1 MSRRLGVLSCV
12 KAAAALS
19 GVALLLAAPL
29 AKAESVLDGGTLR
42 ILFMSEPISIAW
54 QKMLPDM
61 ESEAGGKIEL
71 EIIGYDELRQK
82 VLLDA
87 RGDVS
92 NYDLMAIDL
101 PWFGEFVGVNVLLD
115 LSNLIA
121 NSDIDV
127 DDFYKAAWDAGYFHG
142 KQFGVPIQP
151 QPELL
156 GYRKDLFEEDGIK
169 PPATAAD
176 VLAAAKHFNDSRP
189 GLAGI
194 CWNAARGAPLGQTM
208 LQTAGAWGQPPVDL
222 TETADGFDIGTIKPE
237 QMKPQLDTPTAI
249 AAAQWVQSLLQ
260 YSPPGI
266 ANMAWDERLRVYGQG
281 GCAMTFV
288 WSGRATIYEQDADSV
303 ARGNTGYLPHPK
315 GPNAKRHASTLGG
328 YHIGIPAN
336 IAPERVDMAFAAIQ
350 WLVSTEMLKKTMLNG
365 NGSTP
370 RYSVAADPEIQKL
383 YPAVAAVD
391 EFSANGWLASWPRA
405 PVPEMAAFMDVL
417 GTEYHKV
424 ITGEVDVEEA
434 AKAAQK
440 GMDRVMRKAGYY

>member
-1 MSRRLGVLSCV
+1 MPYLRYASKCT
-12 KAAAALS
+12 AAAT
-19 GVALLLAAPL
+19 GLLLACMGTTASAGIL
-29 AKAESVLDGGTLR
+29 NGETLR

-54 QKMLPDM
+54 QKILPDM
-61 ESEAGGKIEL
+61 EAEAGGKIEL

-92 NYDLMAIDL
+92 SYDLISIDL
-101 PWFGEFVGVNVLLD
+101 PWFGEFVGANVLLD
-115 LSNLIA
+115 LTDHIA
-121 NSDIDV
+121 NGGIDV
-127 DDFYKAAWDAGYFHG
+127 ADFYKAAWEAGYFQG

-151 QPELL
+151 QPELF
-156 GYRKDLFEEDGIK
+156 GYRKDLFERDGIE
-169 PPATAAD
+169 PPETAAD
-176 VLAAAKHFNDSRP
+176 VLAAAKHFHGSQE
-189 GLAGI
+189 GLSGI

-208 LQTAGAWGQPPVDL
+208 LQVAGAWGSPPVDL
-222 TETADGFDIGTIKPE
+222 TETEDGFDISDIKPE
-237 QMKPQLDTPTAI
+237 QMKPQLDTETAI
-249 AAAQWVQSLLQ
+249 ASAKWVQSLLE

-281 GCAMTFV
+281 GCAMTYV
-288 WSGRATIYEQDADSV
+288 WSGRATLYESDEKSV

-315 GPNAKRHASTLGG
+315 GPDAKRHASTLGG
-328 YHIGIPAN
+328 YHLGIPAN
-336 IAPERVDMAFAAIQ
+336 VAPERIEMAYAAIE
-350 WLVSTEMLKKTMLNG
+350 WLASTELLKRTMVNG

-383 YPAVAAVD
+383 YPAVSAVD
-391 EFSANGWLASWPRA
+391 RFSAEGWLASWPRA

-424 ITGEVDVEEA
+424 VTGEASVEDA
-434 AKAAQK
+434 AKASQR

>member
-1 MSRRLGVLSCV
+1 MSYLRCYSSKL
-12 KAAAALS
+12 AAAAA
-19 GVALLLAAPL
+19 GLLLACMGTTASAGIL
-29 AKAESVLDGGTLR
+29 NGESLR
-42 ILFMSEPISIAW
+42 ILFMSEPISLAW
-54 QKMLPDM
+54 QKILPEM
-61 ESEAGGKIEL
+61 EAEAGGKIEL

-92 NYDLMAIDL
+92 NYDLISIDL
-101 PWFGEFVGVNVLLD
+101 PWFGEFVGANVLLD
-115 LSNLIA
+115 LTDLIA
-121 NSDIDV
+121 NGDIDV
-127 DDFYKAAWDAGYFHG
+127 ADFYKAAWEAGYFQG

-151 QPELL
+151 QPELF
-156 GYRKDLFEEDGIK
+156 GYRKDLFERDGIK
-169 PPATAAD
+169 PPETAAD
-176 VLAAAKHFNDSRP
+176 VLAAAKHFHGSES
-189 GLAGI
+189 GLSGI

-208 LQTAGAWGQPPVDL
+208 LQVAGAWGGPPVDL
-222 TETADGFDIGTIKPE
+222 TETEDGFDISDIKPE
-237 QMKPQLDTPTAI
+237 QMKPQLDTDTAI
-249 AAAQWVQSLLQ
+249 ASAKWVQSLLE

-281 GCAMTFV
+281 GCAMTYV
-288 WSGRATIYEQDADSV
+288 WSGRATLYESDEKSV

-328 YHIGIPAN
+328 YHLGIPAN
-336 IAPERVDMAFAAIQ
+336 VDPERIEMAYAAIE
-350 WLVSTEMLKKTMLNG
+350 WLASTEMLKKTMVNG

-383 YPAVAAVD
+383 YPAVSAVD
-391 EFSANGWLASWPRA
+391 SFSAEGWLASWPRA

-424 ITGEVDVEEA
+424 VTGEASVEDA
-434 AKAAQK
+434 AKASQR

>member
-1 MSRRLGVLSCV
+1 MSYLRCCAS
-12 KAAAALS
+12 KFAAAAA
-19 GVALLLAAPL
+19 GLLLACMGTTASAGVL
-29 AKAESVLDGGTLR
+29 NGESLR
-42 ILFMSEPISIAW
+42 ILFMSEPISLAW
-54 QKMLPDM
+54 QKILQEM
-61 ESEAGGKIEL
+61 EAEAGGKIEL

-92 NYDLMAIDL
+92 NYDLISIDL
-101 PWFGEFVGVNVLLD
+101 PWFGEFVGANVLLD
-115 LSNLIA
+115 LTDLIA
-121 NSDIDV
+121 NGDIDV
-127 DDFYKAAWDAGYFHG
+127 ADFYKAAWEAGYFQG

-151 QPELL
+151 QPELF
-156 GYRKDLFEEDGIK
+156 GYRKDLFERDGIK
-169 PPATAAD
+169 PPETAAD
-176 VLAAAKHFNDSRP
+176 VLAAAKHFHGSEP
-189 GLAGI
+189 GLSGI

-208 LQTAGAWGQPPVDL
+208 LQVAGAWGGPPVDL
-222 TETADGFDIGTIKPE
+222 TETDDGFDISDIKPE
-237 QMKPQLDTPTAI
+237 QMKPQLDTDTAI
-249 AAAQWVQSLLQ
+249 ASAKWVQSLLE

-281 GCAMTFV
+281 GCAMTYV
-288 WSGRATIYEQDADSV
+288 WSGRATLYESDEKSV

-328 YHIGIPAN
+328 YHLGIPAN
-336 IAPERVDMAFAAIQ
+336 IAPERIEMAYAAIE
-350 WLVSTEMLKKTMLNG
+350 WLASTELLKKTMVNG

-383 YPAVAAVD
+383 YPAVSAVD
-391 EFSANGWLASWPRA
+391 KFSAEGWLASWPRA

-424 ITGEVDVEEA
+424 VTGEATVEDA
-434 AKAAQK
+434 AKAAQR